1 MKNLFNINVCRR
13 GALLIPL
20 LSIEAREVV
29 LCPSRAAFGATDRV
43 LTHAATGGT
52 TDRALT
58 HAATGEATDRGLTH
72 AATTTTGNELG
83 NRVLTQTATTG

>member
-29 LCPSRAAFGATDRV
+29 LCPSRAAFGAGERVLTQAATATNRV
-43 LTHAATGGT
+43 LTHTVTGGV
-52 TDRALT
+52 
-58 HAATGEATDRGLTH
+58 E
-72 AATTTTGNELG
+72 
-83 NRVLTQTATTG
+83 RVLTQTATTG